1 MRLFYCCPYSSL
13 VWHSLHSLSWSEI
26 APSQFGQMYF
36 LSCCSINAARPCSLT
51 KRLFSIR
58 LAAVF
63 RLAVVT
69 RQESGTRLFSIAVL
83 IADHAIHATGR
94 KESLF
99 NRLRHFHGCT
109 SGEFLHWIDGSHLPQ
124 LSQVC
129 GQLIFHSKYSSLEI
143 SFARSSCRRTSHSRI
158 NSFTRPY
165 WKYIP
170 TGACAGQ
177 SSLSLYRT
185 AVSSDTFVLPGLLT
199 SWNRRIAPSSNRWHC
214 ESFFYCTRI
223 LYIQKLLD
231 GLL

>member
-1 MRLFYCCPYSSL
+1 MIISLAYEAILLLPLFKFGLTLAALSVVEWNSSVTIWTGVLFKLLLHKCSEAMLLNKKAFFHSSAYS
-13 VWHSLHSLSWSEI
+13 
-26 APSQFGQMYF
+26 
-36 LSCCSINAARPCSLT
+36 RPCNTCHRAQRKPVQSFEA
-51 KRLFSIR
+51 FSWLYLGWISPLDRR
-58 LAAVF
+58 LALAAIITGLRPVDFPLEVF
-63 RLAVVT
+63 
-69 RQESGTRLFSIAVL
+69 LFGNL
-83 IADHAIHATGR
+83 
-94 KESLF
+94 LC
-99 NRLRHFHGCT
+99 L
-109 SGEFLHWIDGSHLPQ
+109 
-124 LSQVC
+124 
-129 GQLIFHSKYSSLEI
+129 
-143 SFARSSCRRTSHSRI
+143 SSCRRTSHSRI